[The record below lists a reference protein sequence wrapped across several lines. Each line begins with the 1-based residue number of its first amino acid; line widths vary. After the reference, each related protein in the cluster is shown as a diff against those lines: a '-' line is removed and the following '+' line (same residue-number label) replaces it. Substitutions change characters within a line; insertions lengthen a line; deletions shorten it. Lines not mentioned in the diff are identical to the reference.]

1 MIMSTYHTS
10 LSEALQAAASINMA
24 ATHPSCDESDRAG
37 EMSAFIFIF
46 NELLMERFKESG
58 QLLIVDYFE
67 YLMNSGSIKNPITL
81 ESMDF
86 NLTVDEI
93 DLIYDTLFLG
103 AEVKGQWLSVK
114 ELRNA
119 LLEPIFNEN
128 TKIKEGYKS

>member
-1 MIMSTYHTS
+1 MSTYHTS
-10 LSEALQAAASINMA
+10 LSEAPQEAASINMA
-24 ATHPSCDESDRAG
+24 ATHPSCDDSDRAG

-67 YLMNSGSIKNPITL
+67 HLMHSGSIKNPITF

-119 LLEPIFNEN
+119 LIEPIFNEN